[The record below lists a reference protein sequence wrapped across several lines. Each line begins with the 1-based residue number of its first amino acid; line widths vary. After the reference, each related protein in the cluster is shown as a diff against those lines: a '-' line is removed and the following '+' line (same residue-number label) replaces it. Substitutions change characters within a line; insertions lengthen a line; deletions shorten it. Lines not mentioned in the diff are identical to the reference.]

1 MAMLSNQML
10 FPIGS
15 MYAIYGNIYHQYIP
29 NVSIYTSTS
38 RILWY
43 THQSA
48 MKLGYDNPSIEYDL
62 NMSGIRFSGMIFGDP
77 FDDWVWK
84 TEMAIEFTEARLS
97 MLENEWYPSQWQ
109 FVKWF

>member
-1 MAMLSNQML
+1 MSIVYLQGANPAKTLDIAMLNDL
-10 FPIGS
+10 VVFF
-15 MYAIYGNIYHQYIP
+15 H
-29 NVSIYTSTS
+29 
-38 RILWY
+38 
-43 THQSA
+43 
-48 MKLGYDNPSIEYDL
+48 EYDL